1 MTTLAALLIKA
12 GDDFTR
18 TLTIT
23 DDAGDAVDIT
33 GCTLTFHLRAPG
45 TDEDAIDPA
54 PTLALTTPAS
64 GIATLTLTDTQT
76 AALTAGLTHAYE
88 VEMVD
93 GTGLVSTP
101 VEGLALVTGDLG

>member
-1 MTTLAALLIKA
+1 MTTLAGLLLKQ
-12 GDDFTR
+12 GDDYTE

-23 DDAGDAVDIT
+23 DAAGAAVDLT
-33 GCTLTFHLRAPG
+33 GTTLTFHLRAPG
-45 TDEDAIDPA
+45 GTTDAITPA

-64 GIATLTLTDTQT
+64 GIATLALTDTQT
-76 AALTAGLTHAYE
+76 AALTAGLTYTYE

-93 GTGLVSTP
+93 GTGLISTP